1 MRKREEKQL
10 QKQILKYQ
18 PSQSQKPFIVSKQIN
33 LNKIGNAKNLFKAL
47 SMHDES
53 IKLLKSEQ
61 KKLNDY
67 INPLLADK
75 DPDNGIEEEYKH
87 KYK

>member
-1 MRKREEKQL
+1 
-10 QKQILKYQ
+10 
-18 PSQSQKPFIVSKQIN
+18 
-33 LNKIGNAKNLFKAL
+33 
-47 SMHDES
+47 MHDEAM
-53 IKLLKSEQ
+53 KSLRTEQ